1 MIYLYLKLQSKQ
13 LMSMED
19 RMGVVKKK
27 LLLVDDHA
35 IVRAGFRYLLECSQ
49 SYEIKEVSSAEEACE
64 IYNNYLPDTVVMDL
78 MMPGMG
84 GLEGVRHICAKDEN
98 AKILVLSMREDE
110 AFVSRALNA
119 GAKGYITKRSA
130 PDELTKAVIHLISNK
145 EYISTDIQALRSQCG
160 KKSPEDSDE
169 AKLDNLSEREF
180 EVYRLLAEGHTVI
193 DVSKMLHLSPKT
205 VSNHRTH
212 IMQKMKAKS
221 IVELTRLAI
230 RKGHIEA

>member
-1 MIYLYLKLQSKQ
+1 MASI
-13 LMSMED
+13 
-19 RMGVVKKK
+19 KKK

-64 IYNNYLPDTVVMDL
+64 IYNDFLPDAVVMDL

-84 GLEGVRHICAKDEN
+84 GLEGVRHLRAKDAG

-130 PDELTKAVIHLISNK
+130 PDELTKAVIHLIGNK
-145 EYISTDIQALRSQCG
+145 EYISSDIQALRSQSG
-160 KKSPEDSDE
+160 GRAPENSDE

-180 EVYRLLAEGHTVI
+180 EVYRLLAEGYTVVDI
-193 DVSKMLHLSPKT
+193 SKMLHLSPKT

-212 IMQKMKAKS
+212 IMQKMQAKS

>member
-1 MIYLYLKLQSKQ
+1 MTSI
-13 LMSMED
+13 
-19 RMGVVKKK
+19 KKK

-64 IYNNYLPDTVVMDL
+64 VYTEYSPDAVVMDL

-84 GLEGVRHICAKDEN
+84 GLEGVRHLRAKDPD

-110 AFVSRALNA
+110 AFVTRALSA
-119 GAKGYITKRSA
+119 GAKGYLTKRSA

-145 EYISTDIQALRSQCG
+145 EYISSDIQSLATRSKG
-160 KKSPEDSDE
+160 RMIENSDE
-169 AKLDNLSEREF
+169 AKLDNLSKREF
-180 EVYRLLAEGHTVI
+180 EVYRLLAEGSTVI
-193 DVSKMLHLSPKT
+193 DISKMLHLSPKT

-212 IMQKMKAKS
+212 IMQKMQAKS

>member
-1 MIYLYLKLQSKQ
+1 MNA
-13 LMSMED
+13 
-19 RMGVVKKK
+19 VKRK

-35 IVRAGFRYLLECSQ
+35 IVRAGFRYLLECAQ

-64 IYNNYLPDTVVMDL
+64 IYSEFQPDAVVMDL

-84 GLEGVRHICAKDEN
+84 GLEGVRHLKAKDEN
-98 AKILVLSMREDE
+98 AKILVLSMREDD
-110 AFVSRALNA
+110 AFVSRAQSA

-130 PDELTKAVIHLISNK
+130 PDELTKAVLHILNGK
-145 EYISTDIQALRSQCG
+145 KYISSDIQNIKNSTGSKL
-160 KKSPEDSDE
+160 KTNSDE
-169 AKLDNLSEREF
+169 AKLENLSEREF
-180 EVYRLLAEGHTVI
+180 EVYCLLAEGYTVVDI
-193 DVSKMLHLSPKT
+193 SKKLHLSPKT

-212 IMQKMKAKS
+212 IMQKMQAKS

>member
-1 MIYLYLKLQSKQ
+1 MTAI
-13 LMSMED
+13 
-19 RMGVVKKK
+19 KKK

-49 SYEIKEVSSAEEACE
+49 SYEIQEVSSAEEACE
-64 IYNNYLPDTVVMDL
+64 IYNEFKPDAVVMDL

-84 GLEGVRHICAKDEN
+84 GLEGVRHLRAKDKD

-110 AFVSRALNA
+110 AFVSRAQSA

-130 PDELTKAVIHLISNK
+130 PDELTKAVIHILNNK
-145 EYISTDIQALRSQCG
+145 KYVSTDI
-160 KKSPEDSDE
+160 KKLKDRGSLNSAENSDE
-169 AKLDNLSEREF
+169 AKLENLSEREF
-180 EVYRLLAEGHTVI
+180 EVYCLLAEGFTVI
-193 DVSKMLHLSPKT
+193 DISGRLHLSPKT

-212 IMQKMKAKS
+212 IMQKMQAKS